1 MNLPF
6 HVIGALPVAGGASG
20 AEGGNLDTG
29 TVVLGLLVVAVVWLA
44 RSLVNLR
51 TELEELRESRQA
63 VVRPASPA
71 APASAGPTPGE
82 IAAIA
87 AAVHCVLGARARLVA
102 VGPSDASGQQAWSR
116 EGRRQVFQ
124 SHQLR

>member
-6 HVIGALPVAGGASG
+6 HVIGALPLAGGASG

-44 RSLVNLR
+44 RSLVSLR
-51 TELEELRESRQA
+51 TELEELRETHRA
-63 VVRPASPA
+63 GARPVPPVVLP
-71 APASAGPTPGE
+71 SAGPTPGE

-102 VGPSDASGQQAWSR
+102 VGAADASGQQAWSR